1 MSDPTPNRGSTMSD
15 ATPRPW
21 TANIVKWRTRS
32 CGVVTG
38 ANDDE
43 ITTSP
48 ITPEDAALIVRAVNA
63 HEKLVEA
70 LKVVHAR
77 RIAWPAEVEAL
88 VVEALRA
95 AEGDA

>member
-1 MSDPTPNRGSTMSD
+1 MSD

-21 TANIVKWRTRS
+21 TRGRWVWDAYARREVPSIFA
-32 CGVVTG
+32 GG
-38 ANDDE
+38 A
-43 ITTSP
+43 TVAQLHVAP
-48 ITPEDAALIVRAVNA
+48 ITPFEEAEANAALIVRAVNA